1 MKGQLTAGARPVV
14 LVEPICRGSR
24 LQILVNALSAM
35 RGRAEVI
42 VVTRSDY
49 DTPHFRE
56 LISEAGVNPRMV
68 AAPTDLGGAWMRNLS
83 TAEFAAFRTAL
94 TKIDRELSAAG
105 GGYDLV
111 FMALDDCLEA
121 FVRSAWSL
129 RSLTGCARI
138 FCVKY
143 RVQYLFTSRP
153 GGRIRDLVLRFVTR
167 LALGLSGAQLVAFD
181 ERLAAYDGPG
191 RVKLLP
197 DPWFGDYSPARRAE
211 GRKRLGLRDGDVAL
225 LTLGKQDRRK
235 GIDFLI
241 EAFPQI
247 PPNVPVRLVVVGRID
262 TPHKEAFAE
271 LVQRS
276 GTKVIHVDEFV
287 PEADLPGYFAASDAF
302 LLPYS
307 REFTATSGTLAR
319 AAASGVG
326 VLASSHGLVGHRVRE
341 HALGETF
348 EVGDSASFVQAVA
361 RLVGKDA
368 TERAALQRR
377 NLQFAE
383 SCALPRFES
392 AWRAVLGL

>member
-1 MKGQLTAGARPVV
+1 MPDVPRCVV

-24 LQILVNALSAM
+24 LQILVNAMTAM

-56 LISEAGVNPRMV
+56 LVAEAGVNPRIV
-68 AAPTDLGGAWMRNLS
+68 TAPTDLGGAWMKNLS
-83 TAEFAAFRTAL
+83 VAEFSAFRGVLAD
-94 TKIDRELSAAG
+94 IDRELSSRG
-105 GGYDLV
+105 GTYDLV

-121 FVRSAWSL
+121 FARAAWSL
-129 RSLTGCARI
+129 RSLRGRART

-143 RVQYLFTSRP
+143 RVQYLFSLRAD
-153 GGRIRDLVLRFVTR
+153 GRVRDLVLRVVTR
-167 LALGLSGAQLVAFD
+167 LALGLSGARLVAFD
-181 ERLAAYDGPG
+181 ERLADHEAPG
-191 RVKLLP
+191 KADLLP

-211 GRKRLGLRDGDVAL
+211 GRLRLGLNEGDIAL

-241 EAFPQI
+241 EAFPDV
-247 PPNVPVRLVVVGRID
+247 PPTLPVRLVVVGRID
-262 TPHKEAFAE
+262 APHKEAFAR
-271 LVQRS
+271 LIGTL

-287 PEADLPGYFAASDAF
+287 PEADLPAYFAASDAF
-302 LLPYS
+302 LLPYNK
-307 REFTATSGTLAR
+307 EFTATSGTLAR

-326 VLASSHGLVGHRVRE
+326 VLSTSHGLVGYRVRE
-341 HALGETF
+341 HGLGETF
-348 EVGDSASFVQAVA
+348 GVGDSASFVQAVR
-361 RLVGKDA
+361 RLAGRDA
-368 TERAALQRR
+368 SERMALQRR

-383 SCALPRFES
+383 SCALPRFEA